1 MAHTYQTQDEL
12 ANLFARNLS
21 LQQAGP
27 IQEPSQPPLHET
39 QAHHTEIKHSISQH
53 YHHSSHVRPT
63 PPTSAPTDDHT
74 IAIILSR
81 HGVDPSTLFP
91 SQIELFRSAD
101 SGQQMRLVELW
112 RITPPNYGGHALAQ
126 SMDGT
131 YPDTSYEMEEYMAR
145 ERYQKQQRQAAE
157 EQERQER
164 ERRAEMERQLQES
177 AIQDDLMSESEQS
190 NAPLTPIQ
198 GGDSRWFSAPEP
210 YMESGYEQLARRE
223 YEASQKEQAR
233 DSSSLFGTGVGG
245 YTRASDPVY
254 ANMGSMGGVASA
266 WQVPTREEE
275 RLAMA
280 QQYGQ
285 FAEKRHGQDRDE
297 EML

>member
-21 LQQAGP
+21 LQQAAP

-39 QAHHTEIKHSISQH
+39 PAHHTEIKYSISQH

-63 PPTSAPTDDHT
+63 PPTPAPTDDHT

-91 SQIELFRSAD
+91 SQVELFRSAD

-112 RITPPNYGGHALAQ
+112 RISPQNYGGRALTQ
-126 SMDGT
+126 SMDTT
-131 YPDTSYEMEEYMAR
+131 YPDTSYEMEEYMAI
-145 ERYQKQQRQAAE
+145 ERYQKQQQQTADE
-157 EQERQER
+157 HERQER
-164 ERRAEMERQLQES
+164 ERRAEVEGQGQES
-177 AIQDDLMSESEQS
+177 AMQDDLMSEGEQS

-198 GGDSRWFSAPEP
+198 GGDSRWFSPPEP

-285 FAEKRHGQDRDE
+285 FAEHRHGQDQDE

>member
-1 MAHTYQTQDEL
+1 
-12 ANLFARNLS
+12 
-21 LQQAGP
+21 
-27 IQEPSQPPLHET
+27 
-39 QAHHTEIKHSISQH
+39 
-53 YHHSSHVRPT
+53 
-63 PPTSAPTDDHT
+63 
-74 IAIILSR
+74 
-81 HGVDPSTLFP
+81 
-91 SQIELFRSAD
+91 
-101 SGQQMRLVELW
+101 MRLVELW
-112 RITPPNYGGHALAQ
+112 RISPPSYGGHALKQ

-145 ERYQKQQRQAAE
+145 ERYQRQQEAE
-157 EQERQER
+157 RHER
-164 ERRAEMERQLQES
+164 EQRMDMERQLQES
-177 AIQDDLMSESEQS
+177 ALQDDFMSEGEQS

-198 GGDSRWFSAPEP
+198 GGDSRWFSPPEP

-223 YEASQKEQAR
+223 YVASQKDQAR

-280 QQYGQ
+280 QQYGMHMEQ
-285 FAEKRHGQDRDE
+285 RHGQDQDE

>member
-1 MAHTYQTQDEL
+1 
-12 ANLFARNLS
+12 
-21 LQQAGP
+21 
-27 IQEPSQPPLHET
+27 
-39 QAHHTEIKHSISQH
+39 
-53 YHHSSHVRPT
+53 
-63 PPTSAPTDDHT
+63 
-74 IAIILSR
+74 
-81 HGVDPSTLFP
+81 
-91 SQIELFRSAD
+91 
-101 SGQQMRLVELW
+101 MRLVELW
-112 RITPPNYGGHALAQ
+112 RISPPNYGGHALTQ

-145 ERYQKQQRQAAE
+145 ERYHKQQAE
-157 EQERQER
+157 EHERQDR
-164 ERRAEMERQLQES
+164 EQREQRMEMERQLQES
-177 AIQDDLMSESEQS
+177 AMQDDLMSEGEQS

-198 GGDSRWFSAPEP
+198 GGDSRWFSPPEP

-254 ANMGSMGGVASA
+254 ANVGMNMGALGG
-266 WQVPTREEE
+266 WQPSREEE

-280 QQYGQ
+280 QQYGMCEQ
-285 FAEKRHGQDRDE
+285 IRQGQQGDE